1 MNGENTSVHLSWGRH
16 IEREAVMLKM
26 LKQSLHTYI
35 QKMISWNMTSIN
47 LFYNLLERKMKN
59 CNH

>member
-1 MNGENTSVHLSWGRH
+1 MNGGNTSVHLSWGRH

-35 QKMISWNMTSIN
+35 QKMISWDMTSVSYR
-47 LFYNLLERKMKN
+47 LTFYNL
-59 CNH
+59 